1 MTEGPS
7 NPPEGPPRRG
17 FLTAV
22 DAAVIGGLAALAPVG
37 AAVVSV
43 FDPLKRRSSERDF
56 VRVTRLSVLPDDG
69 RPRKFTITD
78 DRVDGWTTYQDSP
91 IGAVYLRREGD
102 SVEAL
107 NVVCP
112 HAGCFV
118 NIASDGSGFACPC
131 HKSRFALDGSVS
143 DPSSP
148 APRGLDSLNVEVRPD
163 GGVYV
168 RFQNFR
174 TGQKEKTPLV

>member
-1 MTEGPS
+1 MTEVPTTSPDGR
-7 NPPEGPPRRG
+7 PRRS
-17 FLTAV
+17 FLAALGAV
-22 DAAVIGGLAALAPVG
+22 AVGGLAAFAPVA

-43 FDPLKRRSSERDF
+43 FDPLRKRSADRDF
-56 VRVTRLSVLPDDG
+56 VRVTRLSVLPADG

-78 DRVDGWTTYQDSP
+78 DLVDGWTTYQDSP

-102 SVEAL
+102 SVQAL

-118 NIASDGSGFACPC
+118 NIAPSGEGFACPC
-131 HKSRFALDGSVS
+131 HKSQFALDGSVS

-148 APRGLDSLNVEVRPD
+148 APRGLDSLNVEVRDD

-174 TGQKEKTPLV
+174 TGQKDKTPLV